1 MDSRCQE
8 LHAHLSGSITRETL
22 HDIWLDRKRADPAL
36 ALADPLELIPEGGI
50 DDIEAFVRVPLGQLL
65 RGD

>member
-22 HDIWLDRKRADPAL
+22 HSIWLDRKRADPAL
-36 ALADPLELIPEGGI
+36 DLADPLELIPEGGI
-50 DDIEAFVRVPLGQLL
+50 DDVEAFVRVPL
-65 RGD
+65 RRAARN